1 MFEANHVRGGG
12 DMKIGLTL
20 QLTSFGDKSD
30 LQTYQEEL
38 KLADQAEGLG
48 FDSVWALDH
57 HFTGYVMSPDPTQ
70 LLSYVAAR
78 TKRVELGT
86 AVIVLPWHDPVHIA
100 EKIALLDT
108 LSGGRTIFG
117 FGRGAASIE
126 YAGFRIPQE
135 EARDRFV
142 ECCLIIRKALT
153 QEHFSFDGKYYKIPE
168 ISIRP
173 RPISH
178 PERRFYASSVSPESA
193 EIMAKLGL
201 GVLINVQRSWED
213 TAADYRRYCET
224 AIAAGHRPRPPVGT
238 INVLVADDPHEAD
251 DLAARHMKEIFESVD
266 RHYAF
271 SDGHLQNVKGYEYYG
286 KLAKTYTK
294 LNADAEARAK
304 AAAFYRNLHAAG
316 TPEQVLEKFRYIH
329 NTVAFGHQSAT
340 FRIGTLPFPKMERSF
355 KLFAEKVMPVLQHDP
370 AFQVAPE
377 MEEHAEAV
385 H

>member
-1 MFEANHVRGGG
+1 MQTSPFEGDYSQHLFRSAQLFLEAQSPSTFALRHTGCSTMFEANQSRGGG

-38 KLADQAEGLG
+38 ALADQAEGLG

-193 EIMAKLGL
+193 EIMAKQA
-201 GVLINVQRSWED
+201 LIEGPEQGPRPTPSS
-213 TAADYRRYCET
+213 TPTPKRAPKRQPST
-224 AIAAGHRPRPPVGT
+224 AICTRRELPNRYWKSSAIFTIPWRLAISPRP
-238 INVLVADDPHEAD
+238 
-251 DLAARHMKEIFESVD
+251 
-266 RHYAF
+266 
-271 SDGHLQNVKGYEYYG
+271 
-286 KLAKTYTK
+286 
-294 LNADAEARAK
+294 
-304 AAAFYRNLHAAG
+304 
-316 TPEQVLEKFRYIH
+316 
-329 NTVAFGHQSAT
+329 SASAPC
-340 FRIGTLPFPKMERSF
+340 RSPRWSGASSSSPRRSCQCCNMTLPSRFPPRWRSTP
-355 KLFAEKVMPVLQHDP
+355 KRSTRIVCVP
-370 AFQVAPE
+370 
-377 MEEHAEAV
+377 
-385 H
+385 

>member
-1 MFEANHVRGGG
+1 
-12 DMKIGLTL
+12 
-20 QLTSFGDKSD
+20 
-30 LQTYQEEL
+30 
-38 KLADQAEGLG
+38 
-48 FDSVWALDH
+48 
-57 HFTGYVMSPDPTQ
+57 
-70 LLSYVAAR
+70 
-78 TKRVELGT
+78 
-86 AVIVLPWHDPVHIA
+86 
-100 EKIALLDT
+100 
-108 LSGGRTIFG
+108 
-117 FGRGAASIE
+117 
-126 YAGFRIPQE
+126 
-135 EARDRFV
+135 
-142 ECCLIIRKALT
+142 
-153 QEHFSFDGKYYKIPE
+153 
-168 ISIRP
+168 
-173 RPISH
+173 
-178 PERRFYASSVSPESA
+178 VSPESA

-224 AIAAGHRPRPPVGT
+224 AISAGHRPRPPVGT
-238 INVLVADDPHEAD
+238 INVLVANDPHEAD
-251 DLAARHMKEIFESVD
+251 DLAAHHMKEIFESVD
-266 RHYAF
+266 RHYGF
-271 SDGHLQNVKGYEYYG
+271 SDGHLSNVKGYEYYG

-370 AFQVAPE
+370 AFQVPAE

>member
-1 MFEANHVRGGG
+1 
-12 DMKIGLTL
+12 MKIGLTL
-20 QLTSFGDKSD
+20 QLTSFGDRSD

-38 KLADQAEGLG
+38 ALADQAEALG

-70 LLSYVAAR
+70 LLSYVAGR
-78 TKRVELGT
+78 TRHLQLGT
-86 AVIVLPWHDPVHIA
+86 AVIVLPWHDPVGVA
-100 EKIALLDT
+100 EKIALLDVV
-108 LSGGRTIFG
+108 SGGRTIWG

-135 EARDRFV
+135 ESRERFV
-142 ECCLIIRKALT
+142 ECAMIIRKALT
-153 QEHFSFDGKYYKIPE
+153 QERFSFDGKYYKIPE
-168 ISIRP
+168 IAIRP

-193 EIMAKLGL
+193 EIMAKLGF

-224 AIAAGHRPRPPVGT
+224 ALASGHRPRPPVGT
-238 INVLVADDPHEAD
+238 LNVLVAEDPHEAAE
-251 DLAARHMKEIFESVD
+251 LAAVHMEEIFDSVD
-266 RHYAF
+266 RHYRF
-271 SDGHLQNVKGYEYYG
+271 SDGHLARVQGYEYYG

-294 LNADAEARAK
+294 LNADAEARTK

-316 TPEQVLEKFRYIH
+316 SPSQVLEKFRYIH
-329 NTVAFGHQSAT
+329 DTVAFGHQSAT
-340 FRIGTLPFPKMERSF
+340 FRIGTLPFAKMERSF
-355 KLFAEKVMPVLQHDP
+355 KLFAEKVMPVLRHDP
-370 AFQVAPE
+370 AFQVADESEEYSPE
-377 MEEHAEAV
+377 AHP